1 MTFRDA
7 GPSPARD
14 RRGRTPSGVRFAVNC
29 KGGAGYFISSAP
41 SAAQSYR
48 SARRTA
54 PNVSRRGKQQ
64 EKSSRLTTAKRWM
77 PRRKPFTT
85 RASGGDSAKAYSH
98 ETTICVL
105 TARRTVACQWL
116 RMCITSSALSRIGIS
131 DSIHQTAYHCA
142 RRATT
147 RQTERVCLCPT
158 GV

>member
-29 KGGAGYFISSAP
+29 KGGAGCFISSAP

-54 PNVSRRGKQQ
+54 PSVSRRGKQQ

-77 PRRKPFTT
+77 PKQKPFTT
-85 RASGGDSAKAYSH
+85 HASGGDSAKAYSH
-98 ETTICVL
+98 ETTICVS

-116 RMCITSSALSRIGIS
+116 RMCITSSALSRTGTSALIRP
-131 DSIHQTAYHCA
+131 TASRCA
-142 RRATT
+142 RHVTT
-147 RQTERVCLCPT
+147 KQTERACPCPT